1 MLAFR
6 PDPPARAGLAVRSP
20 SASFLIGGESPLS
33 SAPSAFRPSKR
44 AGGKRSQ
51 IIVRHAGGQK
61 GFTLIEAL
69 VALVA
74 LGLVVGGALTLIA
87 QNARFIAAAE
97 DRLAARILAD
107 NLMVEAL
114 AASAPLERE
123 EASGETRFAG
133 RDLRWRRVVVETGA
147 DGVVRIDI
155 DVRRSESGQTLAA
168 ATSLK
173 RERS

>member
-1 MLAFR
+1 MT
-6 PDPPARAGLAVRSP
+6 VRDADS
-20 SASFLIGGESPLS
+20 
-33 SAPSAFRPSKR
+33 
-44 AGGKRSQ
+44 
-51 IIVRHAGGQK
+51 QK

-74 LGLVVGGALTLIA
+74 LGLVVGGALALIA

-97 DRLAARILAD
+97 DRLVAQALAD

-123 EASGETRFAG
+123 VTSGETSFAG
-133 RDLRWRRVVVETGA
+133 RDLRWRRVVVETGV
-147 DGVVRIDI
+147 DDVVRIDI
-155 DVRRSESGQTLAA
+155 DVRRRKVGQTLAA